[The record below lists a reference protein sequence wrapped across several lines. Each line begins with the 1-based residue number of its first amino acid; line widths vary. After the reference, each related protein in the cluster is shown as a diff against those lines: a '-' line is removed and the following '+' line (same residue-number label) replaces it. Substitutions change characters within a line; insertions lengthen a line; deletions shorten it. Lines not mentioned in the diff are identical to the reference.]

1 MLNIINSLR
10 VFFEDCYR
18 RVNVREY
25 AKIARISPPTA
36 SKLLAS
42 YKAEGLLLEEKYRNY
57 IFYYANKEN
66 PVFKDMS
73 RIYWRHVLREL
84 LDFFGKRL
92 TMPTIILFGSL
103 AKAEVKPDSDIDLA
117 VFALQKEIDTSELE
131 RKLGRKV
138 QLFWFTSLKGIKSK
152 ELANNIINGYAL
164 KGRVVL

>member
-1 MLNIINSLR
+1 MLRIINNLR

-25 AKIARISPPTA
+25 AKITRISPPTA

-57 IFYYANKEN
+57 IFYYANREN
-66 PVFKDMS
+66 PVFKDLS
-73 RIYWRHVLREL
+73 RIYWRHVLQEL
-84 LDFFGKRL
+84 LDFLEKKL
-92 TMPTIILFGSL
+92 TMPAIILFGSL
-103 AKAEVKPDSDIDLA
+103 AKAEAKQDSDVDLA
-117 VFALQKEIDTSELE
+117 VFALQKEIDTGEFE

-138 QLFWFTSLKGIKSK
+138 QVFWFKSLKNIKSK
-152 ELANNIINGYAL
+152 ELANNIINGHIL

>member
-1 MLNIINSLR
+1 MLKIINNLR

-25 AKIARISPPTA
+25 AKIALISPPTA

-57 IFYYANKEN
+57 IFYYANREN
-66 PVFKDMS
+66 PVFKDLS
-73 RIYWRHVLREL
+73 RIYWRHALREL
-84 LDFFGKRL
+84 LDFLGKRL
-92 TMPTIILFGSL
+92 TMPAIMLFGSL
-103 AKAEVKPDSDIDLA
+103 AKAEVKQDSDIDLA
-117 VFALQKEIDTSELE
+117 VFALQKEIDTSEFE

-138 QLFWFTSLKGIKSK
+138 QLFWFTSLKDIKSK
-152 ELANNIINGYAL
+152 ELANNIINGYTL